1 MKHPFPF
8 LVLTSYLLL
17 HFSACTKQIEF
28 DGDETDPIPVMVS
41 YVEADSAFHVKMSL
55 SRFFLSGG
63 NFKYVNDASFRAE
76 VNGAPSGMTFQRVGE
91 GYYLSDMSLRAGD
104 TMTLHVSV
112 PGHGDVTA
120 GCRLPEVPVVTDVM
134 ATPKYSIDSE
144 YWDDPYYRYP
154 SYMYFDVD
162 FSFVLHEPATR
173 GNYYMLK
180 AFVVDSA
187 TGQREPLVL
196 QIDDDVIYD
205 VDVSGE
211 VIDLES
217 GTDYSYGWQVLFTDE
232 RIGGQR
238 HTIKGSI
245 QSVSLGSTATIELQV
260 CGVSRDTYL
269 YMATLRAQQNSGDG
283 ITFIE
288 EPVQIHTNVEGGIG
302 ILGAVSSKHEELVT
316 ISVQPFDYDE
326 K

>member
-1 MKHPFPF
+1 MKYPFPF

-28 DGDETDPIPVMVS
+28 DGDETDPLPVMVS

-63 NFKYVNDASFRAE
+63 NFKYINDAAFRAE
-76 VNGAPSGMTFQRVGE
+76 VNGTSSAMAFSRVGE
-91 GYYLSDMSLRAGD
+91 GYYLSDRVLHPGD

-120 GCRLPEVPVVTDVM
+120 GCRMPEVPVVSDMKAQVKCT
-134 ATPKYSIDSE
+134 IDSG
-144 YWDDPYYRYP
+144 YWDDPDYSYP
-154 SYMYFDVD
+154 PYMYFDVD
-162 FSFVLHEPATR
+162 FSFVLHEPAAR

-187 TGQREPLVL
+187 TGLREPLVL

-238 HTIKGSI
+238 HTIKGSV
-245 QSVSLGSTATIELQV
+245 QSVSLESTATIELQV

-269 YMATLRAQQNSGDG
+269 YMATLRAQQNSGGG

-302 ILGAVSSKHEELVT
+302 ILGAISPKRADVVT
-316 ISVQPFDYDE
+316 IPLQSYYA